1 MRRIIDHFLLQWK
14 NDEYRK
20 PLLMRGARQVGKTYS
35 VRQLGA
41 SYSDFVEINLEQK
54 DAAKNVFEGDLD
66 PARICIELSLIAK
79 KPIIPGKTLLFLDEV
94 QNIPRSIIALRYFYE
109 MMPELHVIAAGSLL
123 DFAIEQIGIPVGRVQ
138 SMYMYP
144 LSFIEYLAA
153 DGNSLF
159 INEIINHSSD
169 REISLMVHNKLLGLL
184 GEYLALG
191 GMPSSVQRWINKKDP
206 LGCAKVHKAILST
219 YSQDFAKY
227 ARKMQI
233 KYVELLFEHAPIQ
246 LGRKFKYS
254 LIEGDYR
261 KRELA
266 PALDLLVTAG
276 VVNKVYYSAGQGVPL
291 GAQIDPQD
299 YKVIFLDAG
308 LAQSLLDLDIAQW
321 FLNPQ
326 NEIVNKGA
334 LVEAFVGQELLT
346 YSDPQIKNNM
356 YYWHKDDK
364 VGQAEVDYL
373 IQIGSDVVPVEV
385 KSGSGR
391 TLKSIQTFL
400 DSHAKSSY
408 GIRFSSQNYSVHNKI
423 YSYPLYAVAKVM
435 SDKNLEVKQAIS
447 KLEGFI
453 S

>member
-1 MRRIIDHFLLQWK
+1 MKRIIDHFLLQWK
-14 NDEYRK
+14 QDDDRR

-35 VRQLGA
+35 VRQLGT
-41 SYSDFVEINLEQK
+41 SYPDFVEINLEQQA
-54 DAAKNVFEGDLD
+54 DAPRIFEGDLD
-66 PARICIELSLIAK
+66 PAVICRELSLIAK
-79 KPIIPGKTLLFLDEV
+79 KPIVPGKTLLFLDEIQMV
-94 QNIPRSIIALRYFYE
+94 PRAITALRYFYE
-109 MMPELHVIAAGSLL
+109 MLPELHIIAAGSLL
-123 DFAIEQIGIPVGRVQ
+123 DFAIEQVGIPVGRVQ
-138 SMYMYP
+138 SMYMHP

-153 DGNSLF
+153 DGNGLF
-159 INEIINHSSD
+159 INEIINHTPEKD
-169 REISLMVHNKLLGLL
+169 ISPMIHNKLLGLL

-191 GMPSSVQRWINKKDP
+191 GVPNSVQRWVDKKDP
-206 LGCAKVHKAILST
+206 LGCAKIHSRLLST
-219 YSQDFAKY
+219 YRQDFAKY
-227 ARKMQI
+227 ARKLQI
-233 KYVELLFEHAPIQ
+233 KYVELLFEHIPMQ

-276 VVNKVYYSAGQGVPL
+276 IAHKVYYSAGQGVPL

-326 NEIVNKGA
+326 NEIINKGA
-334 LVEAFVGQELLT
+334 LVEAFVGQELLV
-346 YSDPQIKNNM
+346 YADPQIKNNI
-356 YYWHKDDK
+356 YYWHKDAAI
-364 VGQAEVDYL
+364 GQSEVDYL
-373 IQIGSDVVPVEV
+373 IQIGASVVPVEV

-400 DSHAKSSY
+400 DSHVKSPY
-408 GIRFSSQNYSVHNKI
+408 GIRFSSQNYSVYDKI

-435 SDKNLEVKQAIS
+435 SDKNPEIKQAIS
-447 KLEGFI
+447 KLV
-453 S
+453 